1 MEGQGTRVA
10 VMKGLAWLAVRGEGS
25 ESVGRMAK
33 EKALLGLEW
42 ARGLHCW
49 GRAVHWEEVR
59 AAFR

>member
-1 MEGQGTRVA
+1 
-10 VMKGLAWLAVRGEGS
+10 MKGLAWLAVRGEGS
-25 ESVGRMAK
+25 EREGRMAK
-33 EKALLGLEW
+33 EETIGLEW

>member
-25 ESVGRMAK
+25 EREGRMAK
-33 EKALLGLEW
+33 EETIGLEW